1 MLKADFDRYLLD
13 LATQEKKA
21 GECDDCG
28 IEIYEGQEVLICNDG
43 EMFCDR
49 DCFASYTEK
58 VFNPICVSAKE
69 EY

>member
-13 LATQEKKA
+13 LATQEKVV
-21 GECDDCG
+21 GQCDDCG
-28 IEIYEGQEVLICNDG
+28 IEIYESQEIIICNDG

-49 DCFASYTEK
+49 DCFASYAEK
-58 VFNPICVSAKE
+58 VFNPLTCVAKE